1 MYKSAKARG
10 KKVIGGILCGLL
22 MAGQLLL
29 PQAPGMQ
36 EVLAAPFTMGT
47 QNHWAEQYMRKLFD
61 EGIMRGDINGNMN
74 PDRKITRAEFVS
86 IINRAFGYKV
96 SGKNPFKDV
105 KGTEWYANDL
115 SIAYQQG
122 YFSGSGKN
130 MAEPMSNLTR
140 EQAVTL
146 LCRNLNLEGEN
157 RESFRFQD
165 SRNFQSW
172 SREAINAAI
181 QKNVIAG
188 YKDGTFRPANPITR
202 GEAARIIAT
211 ALGKRVATPGVTS
224 LGIVNGNA
232 SICTSGVTLR
242 DTVITGDLYITP
254 GVGLGFT
261 DLVNVKVMGDVI
273 VSGAGESNVG
283 QSSIR
288 LTDSTIHQLVIKG
301 STGRGTVSYTHLTL
315 PTKA

>member
-172 SREAINAAI
+172 SREAINAAT
-181 QKNVIAG
+181 QKNVVAG
-188 YKDGTFRPANPITR
+188 YKDGTFRPSNSIT
-202 GEAARIIAT
+202 
-211 ALGKRVATPGVTS
+211 
-224 LGIVNGNA
+224 
-232 SICTSGVTLR
+232 
-242 DTVITGDLYITP
+242 
-254 GVGLGFT
+254 
-261 DLVNVKVMGDVI
+261 
-273 VSGAGESNVG
+273 
-283 QSSIR
+283 
-288 LTDSTIHQLVIKG
+288 
-301 STGRGTVSYTHLTL
+301 
-315 PTKA
+315 